1 MIMRVGPMMM
11 SLFVLIM
18 AVGCSSTKQPA
29 PEESAVSEE
38 PAAPA
43 ETAVSEE
50 PAASEERPQ
59 RRRARRSQP
68 DDGTQLKVGDVAPTF
83 KLKSIDGK
91 EETDLAVF
99 KGEKPVVLFFGSYT

>member
-38 PAAPA
+38 SAAA
-43 ETAVSEE
+43 EETVVSEE
-50 PAASEERPQ
+50 PAAPEG
-59 RRRARRSQP
+59 RRARRSQP
-68 DDGTQLKVGDVAPTF
+68 DDSAQLKVGDVAPTF

-91 EETDLAVF
+91 EETDLAAF
-99 KGEKPVVLFFGSYT
+99 KGKEPIVLFFGSYT